1 MNLCLNASN
10 LVFRSYM
17 YLIFQEFQELQK
29 SKIIIYI
36 EWCSWIYIEGLH
48 PIINSNQIVVP
59 L

>member
-1 MNLCLNASN
+1 MSLCLNASN

-36 EWCSWIYIEGLH
+36 
-48 PIINSNQIVVP
+48 
-59 L
+59 